1 MPTIKVENQII
12 ELDNDGCLVDFNQWS
27 PEVARDLAE
36 REGIP
41 ELTDKHM
48 RVLNVMREHY
58 EKFNVAPMV
67 HMLAKEC
74 GNTYRE
80 LHNLFKKQP
89 GKRAAK
95 LAGLPK
101 TSGCV

>member
-1 MPTIKVENQII
+1 MPTLNVVNKTV
-12 ELDNDGCLVDFNQWS
+12 ELDDEGFLVDFDQWS
-27 PEVARDLAE
+27 PEVARGLAE

-41 ELTDKHM
+41 ELTDQHM
-48 RVLNVMREHY
+48 RVLYVMREY
-58 EKFNVAPMV
+58 YQKFKVAPMV
-67 HMLAKEC
+67 HLLAREC

-89 GKRAAK
+89 GKRAAR

-101 TSGCV
+101 ASGCV

>member
-1 MPTIKVENQII
+1 MPILEVAHQSV
-12 ELDNDGCLVDFNQWS
+12 ELDDEGCLVDFDQWS
-27 PEVARDLAE
+27 PAVAKSLAE

-41 ELTDKHM
+41 ELTDQHL
-48 RVLNVMREHY
+48 RVLYVMREY
-58 EKFNVAPMV
+58 YQKFNVAPMV
-67 HMLAKEC
+67 HLLAREC

-80 LHNLFKKQP
+80 LHDLFMRQP

-101 TSGCV
+101 ATGCV